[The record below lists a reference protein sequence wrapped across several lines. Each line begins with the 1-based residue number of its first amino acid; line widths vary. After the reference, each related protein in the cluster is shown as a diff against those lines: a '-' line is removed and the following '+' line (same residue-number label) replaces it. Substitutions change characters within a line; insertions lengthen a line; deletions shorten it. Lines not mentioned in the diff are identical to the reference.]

1 MENSNN
7 QNPIIKQ
14 AVKFMADIAYYL
26 SKENIKKVQALIA
39 LKKKAKPHLNT
50 LVISVLEIKRLK
62 GVIDGEDDFYWE
74 YETEKG
80 EELASCVMGFIPL
93 KGVLPDSDYEEI
105 ERLFKINQE
114 HNGENII

>member
-7 QNPIIKQ
+7 QTPIMEVIT
-14 AVKFMADIAYYL
+14 KFLIGIAYFF
-26 SKENIKKVQALIA
+26 SKENIKRLKDFIA
-39 LKKKAKPHLNT
+39 LRKKAKPHLNT

-93 KGVLPDSDYEEI
+93 KGALPDSDYEEI
-105 ERLFKINQE
+105 
-114 HNGENII
+114 